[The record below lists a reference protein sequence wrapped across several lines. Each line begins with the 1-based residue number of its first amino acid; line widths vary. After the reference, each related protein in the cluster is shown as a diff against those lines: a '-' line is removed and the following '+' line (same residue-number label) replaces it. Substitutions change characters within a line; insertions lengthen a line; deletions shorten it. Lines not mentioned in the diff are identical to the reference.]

1 MLDNTA
7 RYIYTVYRLK
17 SVCLAA
23 QELYLSQPALSRAI
37 KKAEEGLGYP
47 IFNRKTHPFSLT
59 PEGKVYIQS
68 IEKMLEIEKEAAEK
82 ISDLHHTQGGTLRIA
97 TSLHF
102 SYYVIPRVLKLFE
115 QTHPQ
120 VDIHIIITET
130 NRIYEA
136 LQKDTANILFVAEE
150 AVPESYCSVPLLE
163 IRSVVALP
171 RYMVPKGLEDCA
183 LSYESLIHRTYD
195 QNQEVSN
202 LSAFEGIDFI
212 YPSVNTNI
220 QKKRKNLIGNSSI
233 TSYIT
238 ASANRQQL
246 NYNLMRSGFGALLT
260 TDANIATMT
269 PRPDCAYFVLSGP
282 TAKQTFY
289 MIYKK
294 DQDPL
299 QNALIKDFSHIAG
312 KLFSVKNPL
321 PQMTDI

>member
-1 MLDNTA
+1 MLDNSA

-102 SYYVIPRVLKLFE
+102 SYYLIPKLLKAF
-115 QTHPQ
+115 QKKHPQ
-120 VDIHIIITET
+120 VDIHIIITDT
-130 NRIYEA
+130 NRIYEN
-136 LQKDTANILFVAEE
+136 LQKDMADLIFVAEE
-150 AVPESYCSVPLLE
+150 AAPEGYSALPLLD
-163 IRSVVALP
+163 IRNVVALP
-171 RYMVPKGLEDCA
+171 RYMIPEKMQDYA
-183 LSYESLIHRTYD
+183 LSYAELIGRSYSAD
-195 QNQEVSN
+195 KEIPN
-202 LSAFEGIDFI
+202 LSGFRGIDFI
-212 YPSVNTNI
+212 YTPPNTNI
-220 QKKRKNLIGNSSI
+220 QKKRKNLISDTAY

-269 PRPDCAYFVLSGP
+269 PRSDCAFFVLSGP
-282 TAKQTFY
+282 ASRQSFFMVCRKE
-289 MIYKK
+289 
-294 DQDPL
+294 QDSPH
-299 QNALIKDFSHIAG
+299 NPLIKEFAYTARKIFSDE
-312 KLFSVKNPL
+312 NPL
-321 PQMTDI
+321 PHLTDI

>member
-37 KKAEEGLGYP
+37 KKAEDGLGYP

-102 SYYVIPRVLKLFE
+102 SYYLIPKLLKAF
-115 QTHPQ
+115 QKKHPQ
-120 VDIHIIITET
+120 VDIHIILTDT
-130 NRIYEA
+130 NRIYEN
-136 LQKDTANILFVAEE
+136 LQKDMADLIFVAEE
-150 AVPESYCSVPLLE
+150 AAPEGYSALPLLD
-163 IRSVVALP
+163 IRNVVALP
-171 RYMVPKGLEDCA
+171 RYMIPEKMQDYA
-183 LSYESLIHRTYD
+183 LSYAELIGRSYSAD
-195 QNQEVSN
+195 KEIPN
-202 LSAFEGIDFI
+202 LSGFRGIDFI
-212 YPSVNTNI
+212 YTPPNTNI
-220 QKKRKNLIGNSSI
+220 QKKRKNLISDTAY

-269 PRPDCAYFVLSGP
+269 PRSDCAFFVLSGS
-282 TAKQTFY
+282 ASRQSFFMVCRKE
-289 MIYKK
+289 
-294 DQDPL
+294 QDCLHNP
-299 QNALIKDFSHIAG
+299 LIKEFAHTARKIFSDE
-312 KLFSVKNPL
+312 NPL
-321 PQMTDI
+321 PHLTDI